1 VKSRRQKADG
11 RRQGTQNGKCDVGTV
26 SSCLLPSARSPLL
39 SDVRGFSLIELVI
52 TVAVLAIL
60 TMGVVP
66 LVQVS
71 VKRQKEQ
78 QLRDGL
84 REMREAIDQFHREAL
99 AGAQYQANN
108 QQGSTTAQQEQAARP
123 NPQAQNP
130 QAAQAQNIF
139 ADPRVRVMITDQ
151 TIFTT
156 ENPDRFPPDLDTLV
170 KGVDVL
176 PISAGSLGRRGNQN
190 FTATQAASDDS
201 QVPKTKV
208 YLRRIPVDPMTGK
221 AEWDFRSCYDS
232 ADSTSWGGENIF
244 DVHSKS
250 EGVALNGEKYRD
262 W

>member
-1 VKSRRQKADG
+1 VNSRSQRGDG
-11 RRQGTQNGKCDVGTV
+11 RKRLRAQ
-26 SSCLLPSARSPLL
+26 SEFARALPTAYCPLPIG
-39 SDVRGFSLIELVI
+39 VRGFSLIELVI

-60 TMGVVP
+60 TLGVVP

-78 QLRDGL
+78 QLRDAL
-84 REMREAIDQFHREAL
+84 REMREAVDQFHREAL
-99 AGAQYQANN
+99 AGAQYQANQT
-108 QQGSTTAQQEQAARP
+108 QQTAQQEQSPR
-123 NPQAQNP
+123 NPAQNP
-130 QAAQAQNIF
+130 QAAQVPNIF

-156 ENPDRFPPDLDTLV
+156 DNPDRFPPDLQTLV

-190 FTATQAASDDS
+190 FTATEAASDDS

-232 ADSTSWGGENIF
+232 ADSTSWGGENVF